1 MYQLRSIAD
10 LLFTLP
16 ATAAVGE
23 KRTAGPPFEMPSSL
37 SLPTLEADRWR
48 LQSSMLQSAEMIVT
62 SLTALPATRGAD
74 FLKGMADADAE
85 AMQIANRVASQ

>member
-1 MYQLRSIAD
+1 
-10 LLFTLP
+10 
-16 ATAAVGE
+16 
-23 KRTAGPPFEMPSSL
+23 
-37 SLPTLEADRWR
+37 
-48 LQSSMLQSAEMIVT
+48 MLQSAEMIVA